1 MKGYLLLTLVFTL
14 VLLNHIAFGQSQK
27 MKETF
32 PSYDQIKPIKA
43 DIVDYVSPNGTVRV
57 EKKAINLFDYPVG
70 TVTYILNGK
79 SSTDVNYVKQVL
91 SEKGKDIE
99 SISVGKPDQKSKRVI
114 EINYNLP

>member
-1 MKGYLLLTLVFTL
+1 MKGYLLLTCVFTSL
-14 VLLNHIAFGQSQK
+14 LLNHTAFGQSQK
-27 MKETF
+27 TKELF
-32 PSYDQIKPIKA
+32 PSYAQIKPQTA
-43 DIVDYVSPNGTVRV
+43 DIVDYVSPNGTVRI

-79 SSTDVNYVKQVL
+79 SSTDVNYVKKVL

-99 SISVGKPDQKSKRVI
+99 SVSVGIPNQVGKRVI